1 MVSLAARVIRL
12 YIQWIRRSKS
22 IFTDARKMREH
33 IQALSIRPQ
42 SFSPPQNLGPDIIIE
57 RVDIHEWPLYRISS
71 SPSFSE
77 VGNAADRP
85 AMLYCH
91 GGAFV
96 NEIVSAHY
104 KFVAQVARDTG
115 LDVLVPIYPL
125 IPRPTTTAE
134 QLIAGLHRIIT
145 RCKQPIV
152 SIAGDSAGGTLA
164 MLTMQNLIRMKSELA
179 SRVTSLVLMSPLLDC
194 TMSHPE
200 AQALETND
208 PWLGIAGG
216 RVATDLFRG
225 GWAASD
231 PRVSPLFADI
241 IDFPPTM
248 LLSGTHDM
256 LCADARRLSARFR
269 GSDVSAKCE
278 TGIAGSVELERF
290 TYVEVEEM
298 LHVWPLMPAPE
309 SAEARTRIMAFLRKY
324 FKR

>member
-22 IFTDARKMREH
+22 LFTDACKMREH
-33 IQALSIRPQ
+33 IQALYIRPQ
-42 SFSPPQNLGPDIIIE
+42 SFLPPQNLGPDVFVE
-57 RVDIHEWPLYRISS
+57 RVDIHDWPLYRISS

-77 VGNAADRP
+77 VGDVADRP

-91 GGAFV
+91 GGAFI
-96 NEIVSAHY
+96 NEILSVHY

-125 IPRPTTTAE
+125 VPRPAATAE
-134 QLIAGLHRIIT
+134 QVIAGLLRIIT
-145 RCKQPIV
+145 QCKQPIV

-164 MLTMQNLIRMKSELA
+164 MLTMQNLIRMKPDFA
-179 SRVTSLVLMSPLLDC
+179 SRVTSLVLISPLLDC

-208 PWLGIAGG
+208 PWLGNVGL
-216 RVATDLFRG
+216 RVATDLFSG
-225 GWAASD
+225 GWALSD
-231 PRVSPLFADI
+231 SRLSPIFGDI
-241 IDFPPTM
+241 TDLPPTL
-248 LLSGTHDM
+248 LLSGTHDL

-269 GSDVSAKCE
+269 NSDVSEKSD
-278 TGIAGSVELERF
+278 TGIAGSVKLGRF

-298 LHVWPLMPAPE
+298 LHVWPLMPSPE
-309 SAEARTRIMAFLRKY
+309 GAEARTNIMGFITRHLN
-324 FKR
+324 